1 MTLAT
6 ILEHAAVRQ
15 GELVLAPALTEPSGQ
30 PGERSRPPLDA
41 DATCHAVTGPKIP
54 DVPNRAVT
62 AAVAAPNATSGSFPA
77 ILILVVLLPVTVLLR
92 RADAVEV
99 IGAALTAR
107 AAGLGH
113 RRIAV
118 WLGASASTVRGWLRR
133 WAARLAVVRAHF
145 TVVARLAGVDQA
157 VPKALGSPWRDAL
170 AAVGAAMAAVTA
182 RFGTSGVIGPVT
194 AWQVASASSGGR
206 LLSPGWPMGSVSA
219 GTNTSCP

>member
-1 MTLAT
+1 MVTVEADQVRVESRLTDGQLVCPTCEGTLAPWGW
-6 ILEHAAVRQ
+6 ARRRRVR
-15 GELVLAPALTEPSGQ
+15 GVGSLRPRRARCGGCLVT
-30 PGERSRPPLDA
+30 
-41 DATCHAVTGPKIP
+41 H
-54 DVPNRAVT
+54 
-62 AAVAAPNATSGSFPA
+62 
-77 ILILVVLLPVTVLLR
+77 VLLPVTVLLR